1 MKRFLVTVCA
11 VAVVTLLSGC
21 AVPGSYFGGGYY
33 ASTATYNAS
42 CDYYTPPWGYPS
54 DYCRYQIW
62 SDPVY
67 SGGIWYGGPI
77 YFRTYGG
84 TNWFWLNNGWRR
96 NEWRGA
102 RPRIDWSRGGNRY
115 WSGNIVRRGGNGAN
129 SLAVPARRGG
139 ARVGRPAARNNG
151 GGRAIRNNDGAN
163 SLALPGRRGGARVG
177 GPAARN
183 NGGGRAIR
191 NNDGANSLAVPA
203 RRGGARLGGPAARNN
218 SGGRAIRNNDGA
230 NSIAVPARRGGA
242 RVGRPAARNN
252 GGGRA
257 IRNNGGANSL
267 ALPARRGGGR

>member
-1 MKRFLVTVCA
+1 MKRFSMTVCA
-11 VAVVTLLSGC
+11 VAVMTLLSGC
-21 AVPGSYFGGGYY
+21 AATGSYYGGGYY
-33 ASTATYNAS
+33 ASTAIYDAS

-77 YFRTYGG
+77 YYRAYGG

-139 ARVGRPAARNNG
+139 ARVG
-151 GGRAIRNNDGAN
+151 
-163 SLALPGRRGGARVG
+163 

-183 NGGGRAIR
+183 NSGGRAIR

-203 RRGGARLGGPAARNN
+203 RRGGARLGGP
-218 SGGRAIRNNDGA
+218 
-230 NSIAVPARRGGA
+230 P
-242 RVGRPAARNN
+242 ARNN

-257 IRNNGGANSL
+257 RRGG
-267 ALPARRGGGR
+267 ARRGVLADRLRATMADRPRATTGAAAQSATMMAQTLWPYLPEEAEEAAVAKSTTIVAVVEELSEEATLSVGGALSRY